1 MLISFFFLLNRIYI
15 NSSSGD
21 LAFTT
26 CSDETELSMIAGDTV
41 TLRVEPINAD
51 TKIQFDQDG
60 HVDSQQVIKLVFLKN
75 STVVRYL
82 YLRD

>member
-1 MLISFFFLLNRIYI
+1 MLISFFPFRIYI

-60 HVDSQQVIKLVFLKN
+60 HVDSQQVVKLVFLKN